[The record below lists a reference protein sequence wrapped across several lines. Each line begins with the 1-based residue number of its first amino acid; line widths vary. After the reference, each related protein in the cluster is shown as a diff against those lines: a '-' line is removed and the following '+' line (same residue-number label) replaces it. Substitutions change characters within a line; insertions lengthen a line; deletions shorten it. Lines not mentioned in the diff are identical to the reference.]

1 MATDDDIR
9 DQLVDL
15 QSQLTF
21 QEDTIHTLNNVV
33 TEQQQ
38 QIERLNEM
46 LNQLKL
52 QVETAADSEP
62 GQTLIEKPPHY

>member
-1 MATDDDIR
+1 MAKDDDVR
-9 DQLVDL
+9 EQLVDL

-21 QEDTIHTLNNVV
+21 QEDTILTLNGIV

-46 LNQLKL
+46 LNQLKS
-52 QVETAADSEP
+52 QVEAASDAEP
-62 GQTLIEKPPHY
+62 DQTIIERPPHY